1 VQHPLARALL
11 RTPLLPPYA
20 GDTERERREGSRLEL
35 EVARADGEGCGV
47 RGQAVGERKRNA
59 EDRDGSRGAPGGV
72 AATLSIPS
80 VRRRAFL
87 CAVRVDPEH

>member
-1 VQHPLARALL
+1 MQRPLACAFL

-20 GDTERERREGSRLEL
+20 PGDTERERQGSRVEV

-47 RGQAVGERKRNA
+47 RGRAVGERKRNV

-72 AATLSIPS
+72 AATLSIP
-80 VRRRAFL
+80 
-87 CAVRVDPEH
+87 